1 VIFSELLPEEKT
13 DSHELSVVTTVAFTV
28 MGSVAI
34 ESTDID
40 LALCPEYY
48 YDNRLEFYC
57 TPAFSTVKILE
68 ISGFSIMAL
77 ST

>member
-1 VIFSELLPEEKT
+1 MIFSELLPEEKT
-13 DSHELSVVTTVAFTV
+13 DSRELPVVTTMTFTV

-40 LALCPEYY
+40 LALCPEYDY
-48 YDNRLEFYC
+48 YNRLEIYC

-68 ISGFSIMAL
+68 IFGFSMMAL